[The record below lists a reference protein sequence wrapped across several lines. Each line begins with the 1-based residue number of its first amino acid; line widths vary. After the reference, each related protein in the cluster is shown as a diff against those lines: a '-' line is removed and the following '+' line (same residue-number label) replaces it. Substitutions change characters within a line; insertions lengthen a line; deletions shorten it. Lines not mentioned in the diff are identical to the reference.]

1 MLEYARERP
10 PRDSVRHDFRF
21 IAASPLFMNTREI
34 AMIHMPGCV
43 LVQSAGFI
51 GPREYKPGAPTD
63 KWPAG
68 RGFRAFRLPMI
79 APRRWP
85 ICMCPVSVLFL
96 KFRQT
101 VGSIDVSHNIDSPT
115 CMRHLLATKV
125 LFSLYLTSV

>member
-79 APRRWP
+79 APRRW
-85 ICMCPVSVLFL
+85 LFACVP
-96 KFRQT
+96 FRY
-101 VGSIDVSHNIDSPT
+101 
-115 CMRHLLATKV
+115 C
-125 LFSLYLTSV
+125 SLNFAKPLVPLMYHII